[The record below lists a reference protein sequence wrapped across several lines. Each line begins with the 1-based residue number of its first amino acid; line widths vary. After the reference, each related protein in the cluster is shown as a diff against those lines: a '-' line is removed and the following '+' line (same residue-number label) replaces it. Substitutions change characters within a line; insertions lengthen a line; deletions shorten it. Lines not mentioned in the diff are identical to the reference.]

1 VYSDV
6 VIDENL
12 PDDDT
17 KNPLKLVNRCDS
29 LAECTSVDHVLA
41 NILNQHYAKKKEPDE
56 GGVCKEICKLFA
68 TKNGGAD
75 DSLPKLD
82 SAGLLFGASGE
93 SANSP
98 EAITDAV
105 AMDGVPE
112 TIAFDVD
119 EDDNDDDDDDDVIFV
134 EENKIENTKSSSSSS
149 SFGSSS
155 FALKDSSNEIDG
167 MFLELNKLTRTF
179 VNDSNDVFEK
189 RMAAYQEQIS
199 KLEEM
204 LETKEIVLQ
213 LQQDELDEL
222 VEEKAFLNQ
231 VVRAY
236 STIRQYEH
244 SIENHTVHFVADFG
258 DASSSS
264 PPSSND
270 EKPRPLKR
278 WLMLPST
285 DRVERFMKTQVDKK
299 NIVYSHDFGVFNA
312 PTYGEG
318 LFKRLRKWAKELSIQ
333 FGYVPGKDD
342 WIPAMVAYGLFRRLH
357 VLVSAA
363 ALEFRSVR
371 YFVFTG
377 FDFNAVQN
385 HYSGIMITSP
395 KLTLHRTKNSI
406 VNVSHDGCDGGGLRL
421 RRADDANA
429 QQPEPLVIQ
438 EEDRDQ
444 IPFFQGEEPHPRRE
458 EEGEGRGGGGRD
470 GGGGQIP
477 LPLPPPPLPPPP
489 PPVEPEVHERARGG
503 LFEPFAEWTSETAA
517 LVTLSR
523 AIALYKALKEDGS
536 FAEKNQLVFFSVKAS
551 TAMREAL
558 GVFFSDKE
566 GDIRGALEVAV
577 DHETRE
583 KALKL
588 INGVLSKGNYPKE
601 AKKSFDEIVGQT
613 ERHPSRPSP
622 NVDAQMT
629 QTYETY
635 AERFPKSAPFF
646 ARVDKWCPIKF
657 SAGANVFIDRLTK
670 KETGGDDE
678 DDDED
683 FVSLGKGKKNV
694 FMAGSKRK
702 TQKTSAQQQQ
712 QQQQRR
718 RQRQKMPPPPQ
729 QQQSGRQTENTQ
741 DSDTGIWLADFKCQK
756 CPAECPAKI
765 SGTLW
770 EMGNEAQPFTF
781 RIGHTVNGKKCI
793 NDMNVGTEKGRGI
806 LFNGIV
812 DFPPEAKKAVFD
824 GLVEKAIPA
833 YKKKIKASLR
843 IGSKYEPWDVK
854 RETRYELTLEDVKKS
869 FSVYM
874 NSGGKDFGV
883 KDHEVEIPLKFKC
896 FRCNHVMEE
905 EDKKRNNGKG
915 FKFLI
920 PKDKPAGSV
929 KNGHPSNNPL
939 DNRNNCKPY
948 TNFTKKEEVTRF
960 VETDLKEVPLQEKIN
975 TLEALLAKFAHVSKQ
990 DDYKKKLTSVVLD
1003 KVQTNI
1009 NEHLLKFKKSE
1020 HVMF

>member
-6 VIDENL
+6 VIDESL

-29 LAECTSVDHVLA
+29 LVKCTSVDHVLA
-41 NILNQHYAKKKEPDE
+41 NILNLHYAKKKEPDE

-119 EDDNDDDDDDDVIFV
+119 DDEEEDDDDVIFV
-134 EENKIENTKSSSSSS
+134 EENKIENTK
-149 SFGSSS
+149 SSS

-189 RMAAYQEQIS
+189 RMAAYKEQIS

-222 VEEKAFLNQ
+222 LEEKAFLNQ

-236 STIRQYEH
+236 STIGQYDH

-318 LFKRLRKWAKELSIQ
+318 LFKRLRKWAKEMSIQ

-406 VNVSHDGCDGGGLRL
+406 VNVCRDGRDGGGLRL

-470 GGGGQIP
+470 GGGGGQIP

-558 GVFFSDKE
+558 GVFFSDKVR
-566 GDIRGALEVAV
+566 DIRDALEVAV

-601 AKKSFDEIVGQT
+601 AEKSFDEIVGQT

-702 TQKTSAQQQQ
+702 TQKTSAPQQQ
-712 QQQQRR
+712 R
-718 RQRQKMPPPPQ
+718 RQRQKMPPPQ
-729 QQQSGRQTENTQ
+729 QQQSGRQTEMTQKESSGVRLPCDGFICQNGECCHEYNRDQKNTGTTHKLSQ
-741 DSDTGIWLADFKCQK
+741 DLGSALPFTYTISHTKENGRMCKTSINLGSPDDRQKLFNGMKNFSFDAKKSVVTKLLENIPLYAEKLRNKRAEELKNGAKKYAPFNEDNYKEKMETVQNELSNYANSGGIYTEVREPDYTVKNPSNYTCTKEKRGQK
-756 CPAECPAKI
+756 CGHVTK
-765 SGTLW
+765 
-770 EMGNEAQPFTF
+770 EADQYTF
-781 RIGHTVNGKKCI
+781 VDANKACGSVRIGHESTSTSRKKNTCKPSI
-793 NDMNVGTEKGRGI
+793 NFSQR
-806 LFNGIV
+806 
-812 DFPPEAKKAVFD
+812 
-824 GLVEKAIPA
+824 
-833 YKKKIKASLR
+833 
-843 IGSKYEPWDVK
+843 
-854 RETRYELTLEDVKKS
+854 EDV
-869 FSVYM
+869 
-874 NSGGKDFGV
+874 
-883 KDHEVEIPLKFKC
+883 IKF
-896 FRCNHVMEE
+896 
-905 EDKKRNNGKG
+905 
-915 FKFLI
+915 
-920 PKDKPAGSV
+920 
-929 KNGHPSNNPL
+929 
-939 DNRNNCKPY
+939 
-948 TNFTKKEEVTRF
+948 VT
-960 VETDLKEVPLQEKIN
+960 VGLEKVPLQEKIS
-975 TLEALLAKFAHVSKQ
+975 TLEALLAKFQNAM
-990 DDYKKKLTSVVLD
+990 KKNVMKNDVWEIIEG
-1003 KVQTNI
+1003 NI